1 MKKAILFII
10 FLLLIGVAYYV
21 SSGYFS
27 DGERAGTISKLSQ
40 RGYIFKT
47 YEGELNEGGFSGE
60 TGALTPRIWMFSAKE
75 DSVIADMQKALATG
89 ERVTLKYQEKFL
101 KFPWNGDTKY
111 FITDVKFLPAPP
123 PPPVVAPAVAPIPP
137 AAPVVI
143 DTTKK

>member
-1 MKKAILFII
+1 LKKGILLLV
-10 FLLLIGVAYYV
+10 FLLLVGAAYYI
-21 SSGYFS
+21 STGYFS

-60 TGALTPRIWMFSAKE
+60 TGSMSARIWTFSAKE
-75 DSVIADMQKALATG
+75 DSVIADLQKALATG

-101 KFPWNGDTKY
+101 QFAWNGDTKY
-111 FITDVKFLPAPP
+111 FVTDVKFLPAPP
-123 PPPVVAPAVAPIPP
+123 PPPVMVQPEVAVPP
-137 AAPVVI
+137 VPVVI

>member
-1 MKKAILFII
+1 MKKAILLIV
-10 FLLLIGVAYYV
+10 FLLLIGAAYYV

-27 DGERAGTISKLSQ
+27 AGERAGTISKLSE
-40 RGYIFKT
+40 RGYVFKT

-60 TGALTPRIWMFSAKE
+60 TGALTPRIWSFSAKE

-89 ERVTLKYQEKFL
+89 ERVTLSYQEKFL
-101 KFPWNGDTKY
+101 QFPWNGDTKY

-123 PPPVVAPAVAPIPP
+123 PPPPVESVVTVP
-137 AAPVVI
+137 AAVPMVI